1 MARPVARR
9 QRPAPPLPPL
19 LRSSEP
25 ASSRDCCR
33 ALPPPQSKSNRL
45 RCFQSFDLTGLG
57 RITPPLFQLQSL
69 STTGT
74 AAYLNVEI
82 RIGCGDQLW
91 LGRKRDHHKTAFSPI
106 TALLPGLS
114 NDHAA
119 EKRSSPTRPTL
130 PAHCTQPQ
138 LARLPSSRL
147 TTTSH
152 SVRSRTQAA
161 CFQARP
167 RRHAGRVSGSL
178 LSSPPRHRLK
188 THTPGRVTGT
198 TNEHSKM

>member
-1 MARPVARR
+1 MS
-9 QRPAPPLPPL
+9 PLPLATAAGPSPL
-19 LRSSEP
+19 PKQVKQASLLSELRP
-25 ASSRDCCR
+25 DH
-33 ALPPPQSKSNRL
+33 
-45 RCFQSFDLTGLG
+45 LTGLG

-74 AAYLNVEI
+74 AAYFNVEI

-119 EKRSSPTRPTL
+119 EKRSPPTRPTL

-152 SVRSRTQAA
+152 SVRSRTQVA

-188 THTPGRVTGT
+188 THKYARQS
-198 TNEHSKM
+198 HRDH